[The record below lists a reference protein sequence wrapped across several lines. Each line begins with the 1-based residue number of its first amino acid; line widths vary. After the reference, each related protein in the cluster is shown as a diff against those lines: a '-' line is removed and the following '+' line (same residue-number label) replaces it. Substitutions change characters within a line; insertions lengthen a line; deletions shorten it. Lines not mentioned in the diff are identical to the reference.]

1 MTDTPE
7 TNAGRAAQRGP
18 GVAESRRA
26 RRNRR
31 RRMRKILAGSV
42 GALLVLGTGGGVAA
56 AGLLGVPTAASDLGI
71 SQSEVP
77 AGDAVFACPPAP
89 RIVEGSTAEGTD
101 PEFAAESDSAESAL
115 RALVISDAAERLP
128 GSDVATLDGESIEQL
143 APQIDAAE
151 AADAAGSSADGYS
164 GQEAAVE
171 DGVREAGWAV
181 LRAQPLGGLK
191 SLAGQSRTYRA
202 EDGDLAGF
210 AASSCRPP
218 SNDAWITGASTEVG
232 RTAVL
237 MLANPSASAATVD
250 LEVVGSTGR
259 ADAGNLR
266 GIVLGPG
273 QSKNIVLAG
282 FIAEDPAV
290 SVRVR
295 STGAPVSAVVQQSV
309 LRGLTPGG
317 VEYLEAGDAGGTSQV
332 VPGVVVQN
340 ESNTPEP
347 DGDLADARPELQIT
361 NPGSRD
367 AEVDV
372 RIFRTSGEV
381 DVPGGATVDAPADSV
396 TTIPLD
402 ELEEG
407 TYTVTLQ
414 SSETVVAGARSVRGT
429 EENGLDFAWA
439 ASAARLGNQHVL
451 AVPRS
456 ARTHLVFGSAGGA
469 SEVTIRPIAA
479 DGGIGEAETIELDGA
494 ATELFDV
501 RGMDPEPVAVLID
514 AAGEAVY
521 GAQRVQASNNGLSTP
536 SIPRASEGQRSIAVD
551 VTR

>member
-1 MTDTPE
+1 MTDNPE
-7 TNAGRAAQRGP
+7 PTTGRAAQRGT
-18 GVAESRRA
+18 GAVESRRA
-26 RRNRR
+26 RRARR

-56 AGLLGVPTAASDLGI
+56 AGFVGLPTAARDLGI
-71 SQSEVP
+71 TQSEVP
-77 AGDAVFACPPAP
+77 AGEAVFSCPPAP

-101 PEFAAESDSAESAL
+101 PEFAAESDSAESSL
-115 RALVISDAAERLP
+115 RALVVSDAAERLP
-128 GSDVATLDGESIEQL
+128 GSAVTTLEGESIKRL
-143 APQIDAAE
+143 APQLDEAEAAE
-151 AADAAGSSADGYS
+151 ASGASAEGYS
-164 GQEAAVE
+164 GQKASVQ
-171 DGVREAGWAV
+171 DNVREAGWAV

-202 EDGDLAGF
+202 DDGDLAGF
-210 AASSCRPP
+210 AASSCRSP

-232 RTAVL
+232 RTALL
-237 MLANPSASAATVD
+237 MLANPSASAATID
-250 LEVVGSTGR
+250 LDVVGSTGR

-273 QSKNIVLAG
+273 QTKNIVLAG

-295 STGAPVSAVVQQSV
+295 STGAPVNAVVQQSV

-317 VEYLEAGDAGGTSQV
+317 VEYLEPGEAGGTSQV

-347 DGDLADARPELQIT
+347 TGDLADARPELQIT

-367 AEVDV
+367 AEVNV

-381 DVPGGATVDAPADSV
+381 DVPGGATVEAPADSV
-396 TTIPLD
+396 MTIPLD

-407 TYTVTLQ
+407 TYTVALQ

-429 EENGLDFAWA
+429 EDSGLDFAWA
-439 ASAARLGNQHVL
+439 ASATRLGNQHVL

-469 SEVTIRPIAA
+469 SQVTIRPIMA
-479 DGGIGEAETIELDGA
+479 DGGIGRAEIIELDGA

-501 RGMDPEPVAVLID
+501 RGLDPEPVALLID

-521 GAQRVQASNNGLSTP
+521 GAQRVQARNNGISTP